1 MKMYGFGKGSPVKG
15 EMKRMPGE
23 NEDHN
28 TRVVHPERVAR
39 ARKETISRAQLNRLS
54 LTYKALG
61 DQTRLK
67 LVLALWRGEM
77 CVCDLAAFVSVSE
90 SAVSHHLRR
99 LKDLALV
106 RQRRDRQ
113 LLYYALDDEHVAD
126 LLRVGLEHVR
136 E

>member
-1 MKMYGFGKGSPVKG
+1 MGCESGGFVRKVTERISAGDTVP
-15 EMKRMPGE
+15 
-23 NEDHN
+23 NI
-28 TRVVHPERVAR
+28 RVVHRERVAR
-39 ARKETISRAQLNRLS
+39 ARQEIISRAQLNRLA

-67 LVLALWRGEM
+67 LVLALWGGEM
-77 CVCDLAAFVSVSE
+77 CVCDLAAFVSLSE

-99 LKDLALV
+99 LKDLVLV
-106 RQRRDRQ
+106 RQRRDKQ
-113 LLYYALDDEHVAD
+113 VLYYALDDEHVVD